1 MPWFKVDDT
10 LHSHPKPRRTG
21 LAAIGLWALAGSYCS
36 QYVTEGAVPEWFVVG
51 WPQGRKL
58 AGQLTAAGLWHVA
71 GHNCEGCPQ
80 PPEGAAWVFHDWDH
94 YQMTR
99 EEIERDR
106 ELNRERQRRFRE
118 KRRQARAD
126 SIRNGK

>member
-10 LHSHPKPRRTG
+10 LHSHPKPRRAG
-21 LAAIGLWALAGSYCS
+21 LAAIGLWTLAGSYCS
-36 QYVTEGAVPEWFVVG
+36 QYTTEGEVHEWFVTG

-58 AGQLTAAGLWHVA
+58 AGQLVAVGMWHKA
-71 GHNCEGCPQ
+71 GHDCPDCRQ
-80 PPEGAAWVFHDWDH
+80 PEDDTSWQFHDWEH
-94 YQMTR
+94 YQMTK

-118 KRRQARAD
+118 KRREARAEA
-126 SIRNGK
+126 IRNGA